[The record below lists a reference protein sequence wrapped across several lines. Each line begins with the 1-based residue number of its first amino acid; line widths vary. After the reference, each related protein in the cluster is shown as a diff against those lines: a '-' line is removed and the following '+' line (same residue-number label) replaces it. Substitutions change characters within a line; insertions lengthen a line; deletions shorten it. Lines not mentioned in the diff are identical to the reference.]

1 MDRNVEIVQIRT
13 LVSISV
19 AVPDFEIAHV
29 ERCAALCVLQS
40 EVDAETDARNFIF
53 SDDSGCIA

>member
-1 MDRNVEIVQIRT
+1 MSKIVQIRT

-40 EVDAETDARNFIF
+40 EVDAEPMPGISYSPMIPAV
-53 SDDSGCIA
+53 